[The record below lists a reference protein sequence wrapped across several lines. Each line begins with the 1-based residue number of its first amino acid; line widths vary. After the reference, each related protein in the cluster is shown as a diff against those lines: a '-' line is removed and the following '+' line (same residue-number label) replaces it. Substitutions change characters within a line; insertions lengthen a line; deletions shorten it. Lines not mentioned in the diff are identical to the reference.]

1 MVSASKQFARPA
13 HVNTYSVAG
22 LSISVDS
29 DEAWITR
36 AFDRQFSGSHLRP
49 STQNGEP
56 STTIRIFDSPPP
68 PLPFGLES
76 FAVAEGG
83 RCFTDGSRYHI
94 VHDDSLVSVDGDACA
109 AVNVWLGA
117 SPLSGPALAR
127 LFFTAV
133 AAAVRR
139 CELYELHAACV
150 VEPTSG
156 QGVLLVGPSGSG
168 KSTLTAQLA
177 GAGWGYLSDDS
188 LLLGTRSELPE
199 VYALRR
205 VFAVT
210 EQAIDAGGLVELE
223 NGLGEPMPLDPTKR
237 RFDPFA
243 AFPNQFVESCAPS
256 VVVFP
261 NVAEVAESAA
271 ERLTQPEA
279 MAALIHLC
287 PWASY
292 DRVAAQGYLAALSG
306 LARSCAA
313 YRLRLGLDV
322 FGDTLRA
329 SNLLRS
335 LLSFPASS

>member
-22 LSISVDS
+22 LSICVESEES
-29 DEAWITR
+29 WIAQ
-36 AFDRQFSGSHLRP
+36 AFDRQFSGSHLKP
-49 STQNGEP
+49 STRNEEP

-68 PLPFGLES
+68 ALPFGLES

-94 VHDDSLVSVDGDACA
+94 VHDDSLVSVDCNARIT
-109 AVNVWLGA
+109 VRVWLGA
-117 SPLSGPALAR
+117 SALSGAALAR

-133 AAAVRR
+133 AGAVRR
-139 CELYELHAACV
+139 CDLYELHAGCV
-150 VEPTSG
+150 VEPTSSK
-156 QGVLLVGPSGSG
+156 GVLLIGPSGSG

-177 GAGWGYLSDDS
+177 TAGWGYLSDDS
-188 LLLGTRSELPE
+188 LLLRTRSDLPE

-210 EQAIDAGGLVELE
+210 EQAIDAGGLFEVE
-223 NGLGEPMPLDPTKR
+223 NGLGEPMALDPTKR

-243 AFPNQFVESCAPS
+243 AFPNQFVESCVPS

-261 NVAEVAESAA
+261 SVAKVSESAA

-279 MAALIHLC
+279 MTALIHLC

-292 DRVAAQGYLAALSG
+292 DRVAAPGYLAALSA
-306 LARSCAA
+306 LAKSCTA
-313 YRLRLGLDV
+313 YRLHLGLDV
-322 FGDTLRA
+322 FGDTERT
-329 SNLLRS
+329 SGLLRS
-335 LLSFPASS
+335 LL